1 MKNNTIK
8 SIIVLTCIC
17 LVVALLLS
25 GINSITAPIIADQEA
40 AANSAAYADIL
51 PGATNLVEVEGTFP
65 ETVTKMMKDE
75 GGAGYVFEATTK
87 GYTGTPITL
96 LVSVDAAGNIV
107 KFDITNPT
115 YPESKGT
122 EEEFEALY
130 TGKVLP
136 PSDIISGCT
145 VSSNAY
151 KGALNDIFT
160 VFCEYAGVEKSDEQ
174 KIADLYSTI
183 MPEATDKSGT
193 LTFTAIDLPEGVASS
208 ISAVFAPVSETGY
221 IVLAKSGDTSLA
233 AGVNAYGKVFYL
245 SDLDG
250 NDKLA
255 DAAFASIITDI
266 ETTLPSI
273 YESNNDDIIAKMV
286 AKGIISSESGASKV
300 DFGAVSNDVVA
311 VYKVSGGYAYV
322 AKADGF
328 NGIITV
334 CYVINEKGNIVKYAT
349 LSHDE
354 VENEYD
360 GNEYGTVIGHKD
372 YADRFAGL
380 TVESLVDDTL
390 IVAKSTFTTKAT
402 TKAWNSVKAAHEIM
416 NGEVK

>member
-25 GINSITAPIIADQEA
+25 GINSITAPIIEEQEA

-87 GYTGTPITL
+87 GYTGSPISL

-122 EEEFEALY
+122 AEEFEALY

-136 PSDIISGCT
+136 PADTISGCT

-151 KGALNDIFT
+151 KAALNDIFT

-174 KIADLYSTI
+174 KLADLYSTI
-183 MPEATDKSGT
+183 MPNGTDKSGT
-193 LTFTAIDLPEGVASS
+193 HTFTAIDLPEGVASS
-208 ISAVFAPVSETGY
+208 ITAVYTPVSKTGY
-221 IVLAKSGDTSLA
+221 VVLAKSGDTALA
-233 AGVNAYGKVFYL
+233 VGVNAYGKVFYL

-255 DAAFASIITDI
+255 DAAFASVITDI

-273 YESNNDDIIAKMV
+273 YETNNDDIVAKMV
-286 AKGIISSESGASKV
+286 EKGIISSASGATKV
-300 DFGAVSNDVVA
+300 DFGTVSNDVVA

-322 AKADGF
+322 AKAEGF
-328 NGIITV
+328 GDVLEV
-334 CYVINEKGNIVKYAT
+334 CYVIGANGNIANYAT
-349 LSHDE
+349 LYQKE
-354 VENEYD
+354 VAYENL
-360 GNEYGTVIGHKD
+360 YGTVID
-372 YADRFAGL
+372 TDEYADNLGGKAVADV
-380 TVESLVDDTL
+380 TDDTL
-390 IVAKSTFTTKAT
+390 IIAGSTFTTEAT

-416 NGEVK
+416 NGEVE

>member
-1 MKNNTIK
+1 MKKHTLT

-17 LVVALLLS
+17 LVVTVLLAT
-25 GINSITAPIIADQEA
+25 INSVTAPVIKKNQDK
-40 AANSAAYADIL
+40 ANSAAYADIL
-51 PGATNLVEVEGTFP
+51 PGATNLVEVEGNFP

-87 GYTGTPITL
+87 GYTGSPIML
-96 LVSVDAAGNIV
+96 LVSVDALGNIV
-107 KFDITNPT
+107 KFDITNPS

-122 EEEFEALY
+122 AEEFEALY
-130 TGKVLP
+130 VGKALP
-136 PSDIISGCT
+136 PSDFISGGT

-151 KGALNDIFT
+151 KAALNDIFT

-174 KIADLYSTI
+174 KLADLYSTI
-183 MPEATDKSGT
+183 MPNGTDKSGT
-193 LTFTAIDLPEGVASS
+193 HTFAAIELPEGVASS
-208 ISAVFAPVSETGY
+208 ITAVYAPVSKTGY
-221 IVLAKSGDTSLA
+221 IVLAKSGDTALA

-255 DAAFASIITDI
+255 DTAFATVITDI

-273 YESNNDDIIAKMV
+273 YETNNDDIIAKMI
-286 AKGIISSESGASKV
+286 AKGIIASANDAENV

-322 AKADGF
+322 AKSEGF
-328 NGIITV
+328 GDVLEV
-334 CYVINEKGNIVKYAT
+334 CYVIGADGSIVKYAT
-349 LSHDE
+349 LYQKE
-354 VENEYD
+354 VAYEAL
-360 GNEYGTVIGHKD
+360 YGTVIDTED
-372 YADRFAGL
+372 YAKNLDGKAV
-380 TVESLVDDTL
+380 TEITDDTL
-390 IVAKSTFTTKAT
+390 LIAGSTFTTKAT

-416 NGEVK
+416 NGEAE